1 MKTQKSFSKIVLRL
15 ILLVFVLST
24 SSFYAFSNQPKTQKP
39 NVILVMADDM
49 GWGDVGFNGN
59 KIIKTPGLDKLAASG
74 IVLDRFYSAAPVCS
88 PTRGSCLTGR
98 NPFRY
103 GIYFAN
109 VGFLKEQEI
118 TLAEVL
124 KMEGYTT
131 GHFGKWHLGSIS
143 NTIPDGRR
151 GGEGTKV
158 RSTPWD
164 NGFDACFSTEQ
175 AVPTWNPMENQS
187 LKNPSRYWTAPGVYE
202 TENLKG
208 DDSRV
213 IMDRALPFIEKAV
226 KEDKPFF
233 TVIWFHTPHSPVVA
247 GPKYLEMYKQYDE
260 NKQHYYGCI
269 TALDEQIARLQS
281 ELKQLGVD
289 ENTLI
294 TFCSDNGPAG
304 AGGGIAQYPGKRQQ
318 GVSGGFRGRKGSLYE
333 GGVRVPAF
341 IVWPNQIKAN
351 TRTDFPGVTSDY
363 FSSVLGLLGLNVP
376 KDRPYDGI
384 DLIQSVKKE
393 ETERDG
399 YIGFQS
405 QKQKSLVTQQYKL
418 ITVDGDN
425 YELYDLLKDSKETNN
440 IAAQNPEVVEEMK
453 LQLAEWLKSCKNS
466 DEENDY

>member
-1 MKTQKSFSKIVLRL
+1 MKNQKL
-15 ILLVFVLST
+15 LLVRIMFVMLVLM
-24 SSFYAFSNQPKTQKP
+24 AFSFNAVSKPSKTQKP
-39 NVILVMADDM
+39 NIILVMADDM

-59 KIIKTPGLDKLAASG
+59 TIIKTPGLDKLASSG

-98 NPFRY
+98 HPFRY

-109 VGFLKEQEI
+109 AGFLKNEEI
-118 TLAEVL
+118 SLAEVL

-131 GHFGKWHLGSIS
+131 GHFGKWHLGAIS
-143 NTIPDGRR
+143 NTIADGRR
-151 GGEGTKV
+151 GGAGTKV

-187 LKNPSRYWTAPGVYE
+187 LKNPTRYWTAPGVYE
-202 TENLKG
+202 TENLEG
-208 DDSRV
+208 DDSRI
-213 IMDRALPFIEKAV
+213 IMDRALPFIKNAV
-226 KEDKPFF
+226 KDDKPFF

-260 NKQHYYGCI
+260 EKQHYYGCI

-281 ELKQLGVD
+281 ELKELGID

-304 AGGGIAQYPGKRQQ
+304 KGGGIAQYPGKRQQ
-318 GVSGGFRGRKGSLYE
+318 GTTGGFRGRKGSLYE

-341 IVWPNQIKAN
+341 IVWPNQIQAN
-351 TRTDFPGVTSDY
+351 KHTDFPGVTSDY
-363 FSSVLGLLGLNVP
+363 FSTVLALLGIDIPN
-376 KDRPYDGI
+376 DRPYDGI
-384 DLIQSVKKE
+384 DLMQALKME
-393 ETERDG
+393 EAQRTG
-399 YIGFQS
+399 FIGFQS

-418 ITVDGDN
+418 ITTDGELF
-425 YELYDLLKDSKETNN
+425 ELYDLLNDPKETNN
-440 IAAQNPEVVEEMK
+440 IAAANKEVVEKMR
-453 LQLAEWLKSCKNS
+453 LQLEEWVESCKNS
-466 DEENDY
+466 DEGNDY